1 MATFKA
7 SFQDNSS
14 ASFTANFIAS
24 KNGHFNATFGNTQV
38 IETGDKFFAY
48 TQLAPAS
55 IWEIPHPLNK
65 YPSVTVVDSGG
76 SVVVGEVEYVDAHKI
91 IITFQAEFSGKA
103 YLN

>member
-1 MATFKA
+1 MATFNA
-7 SFQDNSS
+7 TFTDNSS
-14 ASFTANFIAS
+14 ASFTANFIGS
-24 KNGHFNATFGNTQV
+24 ERGHFNATFGNTQI
-38 IETGDKFFAY
+38 IETGDKFYAY

-76 SVVVGEVEYVDAHKI
+76 NVVVGEVEYINAHKI
-91 IITFQAEFSGKA
+91 ILTFNAEFSGKA